1 MRRSLIAGLVVLL
14 AALVVLYSAAF
25 TVRADRQAIV
35 LQFGEAIRVERDPGL
50 HWKWPFLQNVVEF
63 DNRQLF
69 RDIQQREV
77 TMQDQKRMLVDA
89 YVVYR
94 IVDPLQFL
102 VQMRSVENW
111 VGQLDQIAANILRG
125 ELGQMPF
132 SAMLTPQRATFNGE
146 VTRMLRDATRHFG
159 VQVSD
164 VRVTRADVPDA
175 NSEAIFARMRSER
188 QREAAQERAA
198 GEEAR
203 LGIRAEAEQQ
213 RTVLEAE
220 ARRQAS
226 VLQGA
231 GDAQSTRIYA
241 EAFGRDPQFFA
252 FWRSLQAYQRAL
264 GDGSST
270 MVLSPEGDFFRY
282 FNNMRGIANPPANP
296 PASSPPP
303 SPGAP
308 RIQPLTPPSQ
318 PPPPSSRAPDAP
330 TQAVPPTTQ

>member
-1 MRRSLIAGLVVLL
+1 
-14 AALVVLYSAAF
+14 
-25 TVRADRQAIV
+25 
-35 LQFGEAIRVERDPGL
+35 
-50 HWKWPFLQNVVEF
+50 
-63 DNRQLF
+63 
-69 RDIQQREV
+69 
-77 TMQDQKRMLVDA
+77 
-89 YVVYR
+89 
-94 IVDPLQFL
+94 
-102 VQMRSVENW
+102 MRSVENW

-132 SAMLTPQRATFNGE
+132 SAMLTPQRAVFNRE

-159 VQVSD
+159 VQISD

-175 NSEAIFARMRSER
+175 NAEAIFARMRSER

-231 GDAQSTRIYA
+231 GDAESTRIYA
-241 EAFGRDPQFFA
+241 ESFGRDPQFFA

-264 GDGSST
+264 GDGSAT

-282 FNNMRGIANPPANP
+282 FNSMRGLTAP
-296 PASSPPP
+296 PASPPVSPPAAAVP
-303 SPGAP
+303 NPGAP
-308 RIQPLTPPSQ
+308 RPQTPT
-318 PPPPSSRAPDAP
+318 PPSSRAPEAP
-330 TQAVPPTTQ
+330 APAAPPTTQ

>member
-1 MRRSLIAGLVVLL
+1 MRRSIIAAVVLVL
-14 AALVVLYSAAF
+14 VALIVLYSAAF

-35 LQFGEAIRVERDPGL
+35 LQFGEAIRIERDPGL

-102 VQMRSVENW
+102 GQMRTVENW
-111 VGQLDQIAANILRG
+111 QGQLDQIAANILRG

-132 SAMLTPQRATFNGE
+132 SAMLTPQRAVFNRE
-146 VTRMLRDATRHFG
+146 VTRMLREATRHFG
-159 VQVSD
+159 IEISD

-175 NSEAIFARMRSER
+175 NADSIFARMRSER

-203 LGIRAEAEQQ
+203 LGIRAEADQQ

-220 ARRQAS
+220 ARRQAA

-231 GDAQSTRIYA
+231 GDAEATRIYA
-241 EAFGRDPQFFA
+241 EAFGRDAQFFA

-270 MVLSPEGDFFRY
+270 MVLSPDGDFFRY
-282 FNNMRGIANPPANP
+282 FNNMRGGPIANPAT
-296 PASSPPP
+296 PP
-303 SPGAP
+303 SPGPP
-308 RIQPLTPPSQ
+308 RIQPPAPQ
-318 PPPPSSRAPDAP
+318 PPAPSPPSSLAPETPAHV
-330 TQAVPPTTQ
+330 VPPATQ